1 MEHGLRRRLY
11 GGRVHNSVL
20 ATVHL
25 PGGPVSGDIARVSR
39 DSGPVEEQL
48 PGGGNDPASTWAVL
62 LAVDG
67 WQLSPQ
73 LLFPALR
80 RDRAS

>member
-1 MEHGLRRRLY
+1 
-11 GGRVHNSVL
+11 
-20 ATVHL
+20 
-25 PGGPVSGDIARVSR
+25 
-39 DSGPVEEQL
+39 VEEQL